1 MGLPTLNILV
11 KKKFNLITTC
21 FIFSSRLTFYI
32 CYSMVNIFNKSLM
45 NKLFIY
51 NEMTLNY
58 DLNNLGEKPIGPFR
72 SINFCETNEVFSTKL
87 LIF

>member
-1 MGLPTLNILV
+1 
-11 KKKFNLITTC
+11 
-21 FIFSSRLTFYI
+21 
-32 CYSMVNIFNKSLM
+32 MVNIFNKSLM